1 MKSGQTFLSN
11 MEQYWAEL
19 TGIESRL
26 AWLQAK
32 ESTMEEV
39 FARICSYF
47 PYRSLHPTAQL
58 NWKIFTLAI
67 YITTNTYGIFQYTE
81 DDKGSIGRLL
91 VEENPFI
98 DHSYTVTNQSITT
111 TYSQLCYNLFV
122 DVLQNVYMTVRYR
135 LSDDKDYSLASLS
148 ELMQE
153 VLLKVTASWQTPVPL
168 KILDRCAEHL
178 PIDEKSLVRSI
189 QQKALQSLVCD
200 GTDLC
205 GLPTRIVGIKPIMP
219 NSQLSLANVT
229 FVGDLPATEK
239 HGCDCFELGE
249 GQAFTI
255 FSRNSFL
262 GNLTWDASLTDP
274 I

>member
-1 MKSGQTFLSN
+1 
-11 MEQYWAEL
+11 MEQCLAEIA
-19 TGIESRL
+19 GIESRL

-32 ESTMEEV
+32 ESTMDEV

-67 YITTNTYGIFQYTE
+67 YITTNTYGIFQYSE

-91 VEENPFI
+91 VEESPFI
-98 DHSYTVTNQSITT
+98 DHSFTVTNQSITT

-153 VLLKVTASWQTPVPL
+153 VLLKVTASWQAPVPL
-168 KILDRCAEHL
+168 KILDRCAERL
-178 PIDEKSLVRSI
+178 PVDEKSLVRSI
-189 QQKALQSLVCD
+189 QQRALQSLVGGD
-200 GTDLC
+200 YGLH
-205 GLPTRIVGIKPIMP
+205 GLPIRIVGIKPTIP
-219 NSQLSLANVT
+219 KPQLRLANVA
-229 FVGDLPATEK
+229 FLGDLPVIEK

-255 FSRNSFL
+255 FSQNSFL
-262 GNLTWDASLTDP
+262 GNLTWDASLIDP